1 MYKPF
6 SSLWLIIILLIN
18 LQCISQKKEE
28 DSLQQKIK
36 FAAKDIMSSA
46 KTCSLITID
55 SEGVPRVREM
65 SPFKPESDF
74 TVWFGTNP
82 KSRKV
87 EQIKKNS
94 NVTLN
99 YLEKG
104 NTGYVTIHGNA
115 TLVNSQE
122 EKDSRWKEEWEAF
135 YPNREED
142 YLLIK
147 VTPIWMEVVS
157 YSYNILGDSITWKP
171 PVIYFDKH

>member
-1 MYKPF
+1 MNKPL
-6 SSLWLIIILLIN
+6 SSIWLVIILLIN

-28 DSLQQKIK
+28 DSLQQKIRIT
-36 FAAKDIMSSA
+36 AKDIMSSA
-46 KTCSLITID
+46 ITCSLITID
-55 SEGVPRVREM
+55 SEGIPRVREM
-65 SPFKPESDF
+65 SPFKPENDF

-87 EQIKKNS
+87 SQIKQNPK
-94 NVTLN
+94 VTLY

-104 NTGYVTIHGNA
+104 NIGYVTIHGNA
-115 TLVNSQE
+115 ALVNSQE
-122 EKDSRWKEEWEAF
+122 EKNNRWKEEWEAF

-157 YSYNILGDSITWKP
+157 YPNNILGDSITWKP
-171 PVIYFDKH
+171 PVIYFE